1 MNFEIKQLREKDE
14 KRWDDFVMRNDSTTF
29 YHQIGW
35 KKVVEDAY
43 GHKPYYQFAESEN
56 GEILG
61 ILPMFLIKDIF
72 FGKRLV
78 SVPFAPYGGVCCENG
93 DIGNALINEAI
104 DIGKNLGV
112 GYCELRNFKNTNVH
126 EDFNCMKEFSTFVL
140 DLSKG
145 VEHIWKNMSKKVRN
159 MIRKGG
165 KSNLKFETE
174 ASHNA
179 NSDFYEIYSKNM
191 KQLGTPVHSLNFFN
205 NIYRTFPEN
214 VFIAE
219 VGLNEEVISSL
230 YLLKFKDMLVSG
242 WGASLAE
249 FLKYAPNDFMYW
261 DSIKYG
267 CENNILWFDFG
278 RSLIDSGNYKFK
290 ERWGSVEVPLAY
302 CYYPSTKTILPPQN
316 EYGKFAKM
324 WSKLPLKVTKV
335 IGPRVRRY
343 IV

>member
-1 MNFEIKQLREKDE
+1 MNFEIKQLSEKDE
-14 KRWDDFVMRNDSTTF
+14 KKWDEFVKTNNNTTF

-35 KKVVEDAY
+35 KKVVEETY
-43 GHKPYYQFAESEN
+43 GHKPYYLFAEN
-56 GEILG
+56 DVGDVVG
-61 ILPMFLIKDIF
+61 VLPMFLIKNIF

-104 DIGKNLGV
+104 NTGKNLDV
-112 GYCELRNFKNTNVH
+112 GYCEFRNFKNTNTY
-126 EDFNCMKEFSTFVL
+126 ENFNCMKDYSTFIL
-140 DLSKG
+140 DLSNG
-145 VEHIWKNMSKKVRN
+145 GEHIWKNMSRKVRN

-165 KSNLKFETE
+165 KSNLKFEVE

-179 NSDFYEIYSKNM
+179 LSEFYEIYSKNM
-191 KQLGTPVHSLNFFN
+191 KQLGTPVHRLNFFN
-205 NIYRTFPEN
+205 NIHRIFPEN
-214 VFIAE
+214 VFIAKVE
-219 VGLNEEVISSL
+219 LNEELIASL

-261 DSIKYG
+261 YSITYG
-267 CENNILWFDFG
+267 CENNMVWFDFG
-278 RSLIDSGNYKFK
+278 RSLTDSGNYKFK
-290 ERWGSVEVPLAY
+290 ERWGSVEVTLLY
-302 CYYPSTKTILPPQN
+302 YYYPPTKTITALQN
-316 EYGKFAKM
+316 EYGKLAKI
-324 WSKLPLKVTKV
+324 WSKLPLKATNI